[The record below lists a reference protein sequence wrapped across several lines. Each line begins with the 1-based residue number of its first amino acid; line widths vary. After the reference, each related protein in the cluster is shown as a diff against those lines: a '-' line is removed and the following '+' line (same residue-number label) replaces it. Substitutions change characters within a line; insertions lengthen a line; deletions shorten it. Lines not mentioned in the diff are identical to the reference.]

1 MNNAIVVQNVSKKFK
16 NSQDKSKDFFALKD
30 INIVIPEKQCTVI
43 AGSNGSGKTML
54 MSLIAK
60 LEKPSCGKITCSGRV
75 GIIFQ
80 ETETQILGETPYEDI
95 AISLYNKKLSSIEK
109 DELITTILSTTNL
122 LDKKDF
128 PARSLSGGE
137 KRRLAVASMLAL
149 DFPIIIFDE
158 PYANLD
164 YPGILALNALLRN
177 LKKAEKTIL
186 LLTHELEKGLALA
199 DNFIVL
205 HKGEVCLNVTPEE
218 ALKRDLTAFGI
229 KNPLVQYN
237 NLSDL
242 EWK

>member
-1 MNNAIVVQNVSKKFK
+1 MNDAVVIHNVSKKFK
-16 NSQDKSKDFFALKD
+16 NFQDKTQDFFALQD
-30 INIVIPEKQCTVI
+30 VTLTIPEKKCTLI

-60 LEKPSCGKITCSGRV
+60 LEKPTFGKITCSGDV

-80 ETETQILGETPYEDI
+80 ESETQILGETPYEDI
-95 AISLYNKKLSSIEK
+95 AISLHKKKLTSSEK
-109 DELITTILSTTNL
+109 DALIAEMLFKTNL
-122 LDKKDF
+122 LDKKNF
-128 PARSLSGGE
+128 PTRTLSGGE

-164 YPGILALNALLRN
+164 YPGVVALNALLKD
-177 LKKAEKTIL
+177 LKKIGKTIL
-186 LLTHELEKGLALA
+186 LLTHELEKCMALA

-205 HKGEVCLNVTPEE
+205 HKGKVRLNLSPEE
-218 ALKRDLTAFGI
+218 ALKEDLTCFGI
-229 KNPLVQYN
+229 KNPLTHYTT
-237 NLSDL
+237 LSDL